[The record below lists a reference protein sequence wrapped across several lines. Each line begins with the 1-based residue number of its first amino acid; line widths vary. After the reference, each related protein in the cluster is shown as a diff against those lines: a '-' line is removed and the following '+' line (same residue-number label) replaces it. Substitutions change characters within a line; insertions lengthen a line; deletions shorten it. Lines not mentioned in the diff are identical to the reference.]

1 MKPIFGIVL
10 LWFLVVDLSAQNSRN
25 YAQLDSLSKLTI
37 SHKQDTNLCHI
48 YCNLALSY
56 RAINMDSVIYWA
68 NKADDLSSKI
78 KFVKGSQLANNNLG
92 IAYYT
97 KGKYTEAIDAFTRSK
112 NAAAIRY
119 DTINL
124 AWAFNNI
131 GNVYIDLADYNTTLL
146 YYDSALQL
154 RILLKDSGAVTQS
167 LINFGFVYKELG
179 KYSKALV
186 ALYDA
191 VKILEKNNDE
201 QTLAYCYDFI
211 GAVYSQQK
219 KFKYSNAFY
228 QKALTLYL
236 KNNYRSGV
244 AIALNSI
251 GTNYYSLGNTAK
263 GKALVY
269 QAYKIYED
277 LKDIRQLAIISST
290 LSEIYT
296 NENKPDS
303 ALILA
308 QKSIKYHLQTNNT
321 RQLGGA
327 YLKLSNAQA
336 KLGKYNEAIISA
348 QKAYE
353 LTQSTGEL
361 NSKKQIAEALSV
373 LYLKQGDFKNAYQ
386 YQIIYG
392 AIKDSLINIAGER
405 AIAEMQTKYQTE
417 KKDIEIEKQAI
428 EIKRKQTQLA
438 LSIFAIIAVLV
449 VSILLYSRHVLKQKA
464 LLNAA
469 LLKEQNMRNKAI
481 IEAEEKERVRI
492 AKELHDGIGQQLSAT
507 KMNLSALENKIDLAD
522 KHLFDVAIQLVDD
535 AVKEVRSIS
544 HNMMPNALIKLGL
557 ASAVRDFIN
566 KLGTGDNLKV
576 NLEIVGLKDSLPAN
590 ISTVLY
596 RVVQECVTNIVK
608 HAQASVVTIQFIM
621 HQDNLT
627 IMIED
632 NGVGFDT
639 KNINQFEGIGLK
651 NMISRVEFLNGTV
664 DFDSTIGKGTT
675 TIINVPVTG

>member
-1 MKPIFGIVL
+1 MKHIIIFIL
-10 LWFLVVDLSAQNSRN
+10 FCFIISDIEAQNVR
-25 YAQLDSLSKLTI
+25 QHEQIDSLEAVVASQ
-37 SHKQDTNLCHI
+37 SQDTLLCHT
-48 YCNLALSY
+48 YCNLALNY
-56 RAINMDSVIYWA
+56 RSINMDSVIYWA
-68 NKADDLSSKI
+68 DKADVLSNKLN
-78 KFVKGSQLANNNLG
+78 FNKGIQLANNNLG

-97 KGKYTEAIDAFTRSK
+97 TGKYTEAIDAFIKSK
-112 NAAAIRY
+112 NAAAKRH

-124 AWAFNNI
+124 AWAYNNI
-131 GNVYIDLADYNTTLL
+131 GNVYIDLADYKTTLL
-146 YYDSALQL
+146 YYDSAFKL
-154 RILLKDSGAVTQS
+154 RKLLNDSGAMAQS
-167 LINFGFVYKELG
+167 YINFGYVYKELG
-179 KYSKALV
+179 IYSKALLS
-186 ALYDA
+186 LYDA
-191 VKILEKNNDE
+191 VKILEKNNNE
-201 QTLAYCYDFI
+201 QSLAYCYDFI
-211 GAVYSQQK
+211 GSVYSQQK
-219 KFKYSNAFY
+219 KFSYSNVFY
-228 QKALTLYL
+228 QKALALYI
-236 KNNYRSGV
+236 KNNYRSGE
-244 AIALNSI
+244 AIALNSL
-251 GTNYYSLGNTAK
+251 GTNYYSLGNTEK

-277 LKDIRQLAIISST
+277 LKDIRQLAIVSST
-290 LSEIYT
+290 LSEFYT
-296 NENKPDS
+296 NENQPDS

-308 QKSIKYHLQTNNT
+308 QKSIQYHLQTNNT

-336 KLGKYNEAIISA
+336 KLGKYKEAIISA

-361 NSKKQIAEALSV
+361 NSKKQIAEALSN
-373 LYLKQGDFKNAYQ
+373 LYLKQGDFENAYK

-392 AIKDSLINIAGER
+392 DIKDSLINIASER

-449 VSILLYSRHVLKQKA
+449 VSVLLYSRHVLKQKA
-464 LLNAA
+464 LLNAV

-522 KHLFDVAIQLVDD
+522 KYLFDVAIQLVDD

-576 NLEIVGLKDSLPAN
+576 NLEIVGLKETLPAN

-608 HAQASVVTIQFIM
+608 HAQASVVNIQFIM